1 MSERPPPPPATVRR
15 AAFLDRDGT
24 LITDVHFL
32 ADPNG
37 VIMMP
42 NADTAVRALNDAGVL
57 AVVVT
62 NQSGIARGLITE
74 AQYQSTAQR
83 LREIFAA
90 RGARLDGMY
99 HCPHYPEISGPCECR
114 KPGTLLFRRAAAD
127 HGIDLVHSAYI
138 GDRLRDVQ
146 PAQAFGGVGILVPV
160 PSTPGEEREQAARE
174 FTVVASLS
182 EAVRIFLEA

>member
-1 MSERPPPPPATVRR
+1 MTQPPTRR

-32 ADPNG
+32 GDPNG
-37 VIMMP
+37 LVMMP
-42 NADTAVRALNDAGVL
+42 NADLAVRALNDAGVL
-57 AVVVT
+57 AIVIT

-74 AQYQSTAQR
+74 AQYQATAHR

-90 RGARLDGMY
+90 RGARIDAMY
-99 HCPHYPEISGPCECR
+99 HCPHLPEISGPCDCR

-127 HGIDLVHSAYI
+127 FGIDLARSAYI

-146 PAQAFGGVGILVPV
+146 PAQTLGGLGILVPV
-160 PSTPGEEREQAARE
+160 PSTPAEELAQAARE
-174 FTVVASLS
+174 FSVVATLG
-182 EAVRIFLEA
+182 EAVRIFLQG